1 MSTDIAPGSQRT
13 PSIYEAAPVRVPQIV
28 IGVDGETKSMRS
40 DAYLISLG
48 MAAWDVTTLR
58 LIGAF
63 YQTID
68 PNDEKA
74 KAIFH
79 EDPSTLAWWRGEGD
93 NPDYA
98 PCPEAYKEAFSG
110 TMKMPE
116 VLWSAYKFLEGFK
129 APNRNVTLT
138 MRGPDFDHPI
148 LMNAFAQC
156 DVPTSLLRRFSMLD
170 SDRTAE
176 RIASAMGLEP
186 NYDAE
191 SHNWTRGKEA
201 YLHHAGYDAAREG
214 YITARIYHL
223 ALVAKRH
230 GFERMLEAHHQICT
244 GEYAP
249 MEFLREA

>member
-1 MSTDIAPGSQRT
+1 MTTEIAHHTART
-13 PSIYEAAPVRVPQIV
+13 PSIYEAAPVRIPNVV
-28 IGVDGETKSMRS
+28 IGVDVETKSLRS
-40 DAYLISLG
+40 DAYPIALG
-48 MAAWDVTTLR
+48 MAAWDVATLR

-74 KAIFH
+74 KGVFH
-79 EDPSTLAWWRGEGD
+79 EDPGTMAWWRGEGD

-98 PCPEAYKEAFSG
+98 PSPEAFKEAFSG

-116 VLWSAYKFLEGFK
+116 VLWAGYKFLEGFK
-129 APNRNVTLT
+129 KQQVTLT
-138 MRGPDFDHPI
+138 MRGPDFDAPV
-148 LMNAFAQC
+148 LMNAYAQC

-176 RIASAMGLEP
+176 RLAHAFGLEP
-186 NYDAE
+186 NYEAE

-223 ALVAKRH
+223 ALIAKRN
-230 GFERMLEAHHQICT
+230 GFERMVEAHHQMCT

>member
-1 MSTDIAPGSQRT
+1 MTIENPDVISKRT
-13 PSIYEAAPVRVPQIV
+13 PSIYGPANVRVPNIV
-28 IGVDGETKSMRS
+28 IGVDVETKSLRS
-40 DAYLISLG
+40 DAYPIAVG
-48 MAAWDVTTLR
+48 ITAWDVPTLR
-58 LIGAF
+58 LIGSF

-74 KAIFH
+74 KSIFH
-79 EDPSTLAWWRGEGD
+79 EDPGTLAWWRGEGED
-93 NPDYA
+93 PAYA
-98 PCPEAYKEAFSG
+98 PSPEAYKEAFSG
-110 TMKMPE
+110 TTKMPE
-116 VLWSAYKFLEGFK
+116 VLWGAYRFLEGFK
-129 APNRNVTLT
+129 TQITTLT
-138 MRGPDFDHPI
+138 MRGPEFDSPI

-176 RIASAMGLEP
+176 RITYALGLEP
-186 NYDAE
+186 DFQAE

-201 YLHHAGYDAAREG
+201 YLHHAGFDSAREG

-223 ALVAKRH
+223 ALVGKRH
-230 GFERMLEAHHQICT
+230 GFERMLEAHNRLCT

>member
-1 MSTDIAPGSQRT
+1 MSTENAHHSQRT
-13 PSIYEAAPVRVPQIV
+13 PSIYEAAPVRIPNIV

-40 DAYLISLG
+40 DAYLIALG
-48 MAAWDVTTLR
+48 MAAWDVATLR

-79 EDPSTLAWWRGEGD
+79 EDPGTMAWWRGEGD
-93 NPDYA
+93 NPAYA
-98 PCPEAYKEAFSG
+98 PSPEAYKEAFSG
-110 TMKMPE
+110 TLKMPE
-116 VLWSAYKFLEGFK
+116 VLWAGYKFLEGF
-129 APNRNVTLT
+129 RNQQCTLA

-148 LMNAFAQC
+148 LMNAYAQC

-176 RIASAMGLEP
+176 RIMAALGMEP
-186 NYDAE
+186 CYEAE
-191 SHNWTRGKEA
+191 SYNWTRGKEA
-201 YLHHAGYDAAREG
+201 YLHHTGYDAAREG
-214 YITARIYHL
+214 YVTARMYHL
-223 ALVAKRH
+223 ALIGKRH